1 MMTDTL
7 SAERRSWNMSRIGS
21 RNTAPEIRM
30 RSLLHRAGFRFRL
43 HAPGLPGK
51 PDIVL
56 RRYKA
61 VVFVQ
66 GCFWHRHGGCRKATT
81 PSTRPD
87 FWQSKFNATIERDR
101 RKTSELNAMGWR
113 VLTVWECELEKNP
126 DQVIE
131 TVRNQLHGEE

>member
-1 MMTDTL
+1 MITDTL

-43 HAPGLPGK
+43 HAPDLPGK

-61 VVFVQ
+61 VVFVH

>member
-61 VVFVQ
+61 VVFVH

>member
-1 MMTDTL
+1 MTDTL

-61 VVFVQ
+61 VVFVH

>member
-1 MMTDTL
+1 MTDTL
-7 SAERRSWNMSRIGS
+7 SAERRSWNMSRISG

-43 HAPGLPGK
+43 HAAGLPGK

-56 RRYKA
+56 RRYKT
-61 VVFVQ
+61 VVFVH

-81 PSTRPD
+81 PSTRQD

-101 RKTSELNAMGWR
+101 RNTFELNAMGWR
-113 VLTVWECELEKNP
+113 VITVWECELEKNP
-126 DQVIE
+126 EQVIE

>member
-43 HAPGLPGK
+43 HAPDLPGK

-61 VVFVQ
+61 VVFVH